1 MAKCKVEYREPVFI
15 LELSKSER
23 VALLDCLRA
32 CISEEHCSAITLRNW
47 TNINAALSVE
57 ATNG

>member
-15 LELSKSER
+15 LELSASER

-32 CISEEHCSAITLRNW
+32 CISEKHCSTITLRNW
-47 TNINAALSVE
+47 TNINTALSVE
-57 ATNG
+57 QTDG